1 MLLRLKN
8 KEYLIVD
15 EFKFKCS
22 IGKKGLNLKKIEG
35 DHCTPIGVF
44 KIGKVYYRPDRI
56 KKPDTSLKTKKITKN
71 MGWCDDP
78 YNKNYN
84 KEIIL
89 NKKNKGEKLFRKDN
103 TYDILII
110 IEIKDYFNYEINYF
124 TEKKDL
130 IKKINEDRKF
140 LENSIIIVN
149 QKDFSSLKNKTNEK
163 QIHCITKFPIKISNL
178 IDQLNVRFIQQ
189 NYSAQ
194 SNINIS
200 KYILDINSR
209 ILKKYD
215 NELKLTEREIDTII
229 FLKNKDKPVKVDV
242 LQKKVWKYAEDLET
256 HTVETHIYRL
266 RKKIKDTFND
276 DSFIESKK
284 DGYIINE

>member
-22 IGKKGLNLKKIEG
+22 IGKKGLNSKKIEG

-89 NKKNKGEKLFRKDN
+89 NRKNKGEKLFRKDCI
-103 TYDILII
+103 YDILIV
-110 IEIKDYFNYEINYF
+110 IEYNTKKVRPFKGSAIFIHLTKNYKPTQGCIAL
-124 TEKKDL
+124 KKNDLLVLLKL
-130 IKKINEDRKF
+130 IKP
-140 LENSIIIVN
+140 
-149 QKDFSSLKNKTNEK
+149 KTK
-163 QIHCITKFPIKISNL
+163 IKIC
-178 IDQLNVRFIQQ
+178 
-189 NYSAQ
+189 
-194 SNINIS
+194 
-200 KYILDINSR
+200 
-209 ILKKYD
+209 
-215 NELKLTEREIDTII
+215 
-229 FLKNKDKPVKVDV
+229 
-242 LQKKVWKYAEDLET
+242 
-256 HTVETHIYRL
+256 
-266 RKKIKDTFND
+266 
-276 DSFIESKK
+276 
-284 DGYIINE
+284 